1 MKLRFSRTSLN
12 LIIFTCIALIGW
24 ASIDKN
30 SKVDEL
36 NSETI
41 NVISPLELKNLESL
55 NQQSWTSQEGIQVIW
70 QSRLDTDF
78 LIRVRGTRADKTPL
92 IDNHKISWQAA
103 YWQWDINMG
112 TDFARGLDAFGQQLN
127 NFPAVLKGQA
137 GSIILQGPW
146 SPEIARLI
154 SARIIKDLDLKS
166 LNELKPAT
174 KFKAASNSNLHH
186 CPWQP
191 VSAQF
196 WLQDQLM
203 QRGLSQPDMVSKTWG
218 IEQLPNFSAIT
229 PSSLYSWKQVFSQQW
244 HASWAKP
251 QKQFDMLSDLAYYRL
266 PANYLLQGY
275 WQINELTPAVLED
288 YLTQCR
294 RDVR

>member
-30 SKVDEL
+30 SKVDDL

-78 LIRVRGTRADKTPL
+78 LIRVRGVKADKIPL

-103 YWQWDINMG
+103 YWQWDINIG
-112 TDFARGLDAFGQQLN
+112 ADFAMGLDAFGQQLN
-127 NFPAVLKGQA
+127 NFPAALKGQA

-154 SARIIKDLDLKS
+154 SARIIKELDLKS
-166 LNELKPAT
+166 LNEFKPAN
-174 KFKAASNSNLHH
+174 KFKAATNNNVHH

-203 QRGLSQPDMVSKTWG
+203 HRGLSQPDIVSKTWRV
-218 IEQLPNFSAIT
+218 EQLPNFSAIT
-229 PSSLYSWKQVFSQQW
+229 PASLYSWKQVFSQQW
-244 HASWAKP
+244 QASWAKP

-266 PANYLLQGY
+266 PANYLLQSY
-275 WQINELTPAVLED
+275 WQINELTPAVLEN
-288 YLTQCR
+288 YLAQCR

>member
-12 LIIFTCIALIGW
+12 VIIFTCIILIGW

-30 SKVDEL
+30 NKVDEL
-36 NSETI
+36 NSEPM
-41 NVISPLELKNLESL
+41 NVIHALKLTNLEPL
-55 NQQSWTSQEGIQVIW
+55 NQQSWISQEGILVIW

-78 LIRVRGTRADKTPL
+78 LIRVRGTRADKTPV
-92 IDNHKISWQAA
+92 IDNHKISWQPA
-103 YWQWDINMG
+103 YWQWDVNIG
-112 TDFARGLDAFGQQLN
+112 ADFEMGLDTFGQLLKG
-127 NFPAVLKGQA
+127 FPAALKGRA

-166 LNELKPAT
+166 LNELKTAT
-174 KFKAASNSNLHH
+174 NNNSHH

-203 QRGLSQPDMVSKTWG
+203 QPGLSQPDMVSKAWV
-218 IEQLPNFSAIT
+218 IEQLPYFSAIT
-229 PSSLYSWKQVFSQQW
+229 PNSLYSWKQVFSQQW
-244 HASWAKP
+244 QASWAKP

-288 YLTQCR
+288 YLAQCR

>member
-12 LIIFTCIALIGW
+12 LIIFTCIVLIGW

-30 SKVDEL
+30 SKEDDL
-36 NSETI
+36 NSETMD
-41 NVISPLELKNLESL
+41 VISPLELMNLEPL

-78 LIRVRGTRADKTPL
+78 LIRVRGARTDKTPS
-92 IDNHKISWQAA
+92 IDSNSISWQPA
-103 YWQWDINMG
+103 YWQWDINLG
-112 TDFARGLDAFGQQLN
+112 ADFEIGLDVFSQKLKK
-127 NFPAVLKGQA
+127 FPAALKGKN

-154 SARIIKDLDLKS
+154 SARIIKDLDFKPM
-166 LNELKPAT
+166 NELSITA
-174 KFKAASNSNLHH
+174 NSNIHH

-203 QRGLSQPDMVSKTWG
+203 QTGLSQPSMISKTWR
-218 IEQLPNFSAIT
+218 IEQLPEFSAIT
-229 PSSLYSWKQVFSQQW
+229 ARSLHSWKQVFSQQW
-244 HASWAKP
+244 QASWVKP

-288 YLTQCR
+288 YLAQCR